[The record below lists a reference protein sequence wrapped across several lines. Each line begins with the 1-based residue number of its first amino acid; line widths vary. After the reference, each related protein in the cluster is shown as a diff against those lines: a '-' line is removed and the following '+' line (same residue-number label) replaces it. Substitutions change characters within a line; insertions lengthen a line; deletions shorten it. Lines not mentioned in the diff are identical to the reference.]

1 MIQKILDGFDYKT
14 QMYSEFADGINTVF
28 YDANA
33 VIGLVFGE
41 EEAAAGKLVEA
52 IREQARMH
60 TVSERS
66 ERSSDFIVITTLIL
80 FSHSRVFFPRQSL
93 VGFKFSSRSYSS
105 GQEAA

>member
-1 MIQKILDGFDYKT
+1 
-14 QMYSEFADGINTVF
+14 MYADFADGINTVF
-28 YDANA
+28 YDANT

-66 ERSSDFIVITTLIL
+66 ERFVTSTSVHHTIHCI
-80 FSHSRVFFPRQSL
+80 FFL
-93 VGFKFSSRSYSS
+93 LTM
-105 GQEAA
+105 

>member
-14 QMYSEFADGINTVF
+14 QMYTEFADGINTVF

-41 EEAAAGKLVEA
+41 EEAAAGKLVES

-60 TVSERS
+60 TVSE
-66 ERSSDFIVITTLIL
+66 
-80 FSHSRVFFPRQSL
+80 
-93 VGFKFSSRSYSS
+93 
-105 GQEAA
+105 